1 LFEECKKKCG
11 YRDFLAK
18 KKEEE
23 EEEEGGKVIGVYIL
37 TEKNDPQIVS

>member
-1 LFEECKKKCG
+1 LKNARKKCG

-18 KKEEE
+18 KKK